1 MQPIEVTLGGEA
13 VKLDPPAADLR
24 ALFALHCSTQFQGAA
39 QSSKRTILAW
49 SALGLCVPGEAKW
62 DGDTLEG
69 LLAFGRSRYNE
80 LRDDYNAVE
89 VMTAG
94 WAVLGALLE
103 DFNGPT
109 EAEVVE
115 RRDFTRAAL
124 ASSG

>member
-1 MQPIEVTLGGEA
+1 M
-13 VKLDPPAADLR
+13 
-24 ALFALHCSTQFQGAA
+24 
-39 QSSKRTILAW
+39 
-49 SALGLCVPGEAKW
+49 CVPGETKW
-62 DGDTLEG
+62 DGDTLKG

-109 EAEVVE
+109 EAEVAE
-115 RRDFTRAAL
+115 RRDFTRPAL